1 MNTNLI
7 MNALQYFFAKKY
19 SNAVASDYLSQGKLQ
34 KSEIGFDFIL
44 QFKTYHFDKDLNLKN
59 VTIWQAVNVHKEMMI
74 KNLVMSLKIGLITY
88 SDFLRLYLQIEDD
101 NV

>member
-19 SNAVASDYLSQGKLQ
+19 SNAVASDYLSEGKLL
-34 KSEIGFDFIL
+34 KSEIGFDFVL

-59 VTIWQAVNVHKEMMI
+59 VTIW
-74 KNLVMSLKIGLITY
+74 
-88 SDFLRLYLQIEDD
+88 
-101 NV
+101 